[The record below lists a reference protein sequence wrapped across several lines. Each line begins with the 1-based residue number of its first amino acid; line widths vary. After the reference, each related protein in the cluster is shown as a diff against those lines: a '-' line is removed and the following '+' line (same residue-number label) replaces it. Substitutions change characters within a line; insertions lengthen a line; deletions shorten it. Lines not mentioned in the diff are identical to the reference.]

1 MHLSSTHVGR
11 LPIELPRHAWFRL
24 LEVPSA
30 AQEGSDT
37 STNEREHEIISD
49 GKIIAVA
56 ADNPK
61 NSWLLTPDRASTVV
75 ECAPLL
81 ATVRR

>member
-1 MHLSSTHVGR
+1 MISTRSIHLSSTHVGR

-30 AQEGSDT
+30 AQEGSDA
-37 STNEREHEIISD
+37 STNEREHKIISD

-56 ADNPK
+56 ADNPRIRG
-61 NSWLLTPDRASTVV
+61 S
-75 ECAPLL
+75 
-81 ATVRR
+81 